1 MLQNKTGAEVAVQ
14 IKYNGHPYNYPP
26 KRPGCTCSCSCGSST
41 TSTPQSS
48 TTTPQSSTTT
58 PQSSITTPQ
67 SLTTTPSTPH
77 NSSKMIKLGTPKSVN
92 RKRLRL
98 PCQEPMVVEKMPGK
112 RGAVKKP
119 PSNRVT
125 GKCMVCKRVYESRED
140 QKFRKGKMRKTTW
153 VGCEKKGCKYWV
165 HAECGGLDIGPKD
178 NIKNLPFFC
187 FQHRQ

>member
-14 IKYNGHPYNYPP
+14 IKYNGHPYNYP
-26 KRPGCTCSCSCGSST
+26 
-41 TSTPQSS
+41 
-48 TTTPQSSTTT
+48 PQSSTTT

-153 VGCEKKGCKYWV
+153 VGCEKKRVQVLGTCRMWWSGYR
-165 HAECGGLDIGPKD
+165 P
-178 NIKNLPFFC
+178 
-187 FQHRQ
+187 